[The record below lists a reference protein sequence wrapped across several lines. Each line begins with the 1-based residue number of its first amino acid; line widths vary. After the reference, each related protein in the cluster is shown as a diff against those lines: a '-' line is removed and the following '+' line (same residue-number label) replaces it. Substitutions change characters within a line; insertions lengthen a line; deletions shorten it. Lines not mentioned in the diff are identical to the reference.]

1 VTLSPL
7 ARARPG
13 VAWLLM
19 AVGGGLLLF
28 GLLVRVRIF
37 GPVPPVAAGIG
48 LGIGASAILF
58 RWPRVEPF
66 LGFLLVLVV
75 ALGVALLVGGQVAPP
90 LELSG
95 GIGLQL
101 GLLELALARRFDPS
115 AELPGEVRVI
125 RGGKVRN
132 VTAAEIVTG
141 DRIEVGDGER
151 IPVDGRI
158 EKGQGFIDEAAVS
171 GSGLPVSKREGDR
184 VYAGTLSAMPELV
197 VVAERP
203 AIESLLKLKARAADA
218 LDQALL
224 ELHPGRLLWAGPTLL
239 LALGAA
245 FWWIGHSAR
254 WPARLEGVAAL
265 LLGIGPF
272 WAGLSV
278 LLTRLEARREV
289 YAQGL
294 VVTRKKDLA
303 QLARIRRWQL
313 EPQLLVGG
321 GGAET
326 VEWADIPG
334 ETLLAVAH
342 ALLSEVDGPERQV
355 LKRSLEKRRLE
366 ALSAAALK
374 EKGGVRHGTIN
385 GRRWYLGVASAV
397 LAEEGKAPDGPLRG
411 TLDFLA
417 ERSQLV
423 WLIGRADQGLVGAL
437 GLNFELDPDVVRAAR
452 GLSARL
458 LGGLPDHLRQALA
471 TKAELQCDGPP
482 CGPRDAALLSE
493 QGPAPSAGLRL
504 RVVELSAEP
513 LLKLEAAPRIFR
525 PAVGALPN
533 VQVGL
538 RTIQLRLFRRLAVA
552 IFGAALAAAL
562 ILVAKG
568 VAAVGVILGALLAIF
583 ALLV

>member
-1 VTLSPL
+1 MLALGGALLLLGLL
-7 ARARPG
+7 ARAR
-13 VAWLLM
+13 
-19 AVGGGLLLF
+19 LF
-28 GLLVRVRIF
+28 GPMPPLL
-37 GPVPPVAAGIG
+37 AGIG
-48 LGIGASAILF
+48 LGIGAVGILV
-58 RWPRVEPF
+58 RWPHVEPL
-66 LGFLLVLVV
+66 LGFTWLAVLGSGVGLLVLGPI
-75 ALGVALLVGGQVAPP
+75 AAP
-90 LELSG
+90 LELSAG
-95 GIGLQL
+95 VLLQL
-101 GLLELALARRFDPS
+101 GILEWALARRREHPP
-115 AELPGEVRVI
+115 ELPREVRVI
-125 RGGKVRN
+125 RGGKVRT
-132 VTAAEIVTG
+132 VPVAEIVTG

-151 IPVDGRI
+151 IPIDGRV
-158 EKGQGFIDEAAVS
+158 EKGQGFIDEAAIS
-171 GSGLPVSKREGDR
+171 GSGLPVAKREGER

-203 AIESLLKLKARAADA
+203 AVESLLRLKARAAET

-224 ELHPGRLLWAGPTLL
+224 ELQPRRLGWATP
-239 LALGAA
+239 AFISAVGAA
-245 FWWIGHSAR
+245 FWWVGHTSL

-278 LLTRLEARREV
+278 LLTRLEARREA

-321 GGAET
+321 GSAET

-334 ETLLAVAH
+334 GTLLAVAH
-342 ALLSEVDGPERQV
+342 ALLSEVEGPERQV
-355 LKRSLEKRRLE
+355 LRRCLDKRRLE
-366 ALSAAALK
+366 PLSAAALK

-397 LAEEGKAPDGPLRG
+397 EAEEQKAPDGSLRG

-423 WLIGRADQGLVGAL
+423 WLIGRADEGLVGAL

-452 GLSARL
+452 GLSATL

-471 TKAELQCDGPP
+471 TKAELRCDGPP
-482 CGPRDAALLSE
+482 GGPRDAALLSE
-493 QGPAPSAGLRL
+493 QGTPPSAGLRL

-533 VQVGL
+533 VQAGL
-538 RTIQLRLFRRLAVA
+538 RTLRLRFFRRLAVA
-552 IFGAALAAAL
+552 MVGAFAAAAL
-562 ILVAKG
+562 IVLAKG
-568 VAAVGVILGALLAIF
+568 VAAVGVILGALLAVF
-583 ALLV
+583 TLVA